1 MFDYVVVFTDCIMS
15 IALYCQNLH
24 RSLLHYF
31 GNVTRKVEFL
41 LKKKKKYYLLSIT
54 CVVQDVYFFSVVCES
69 TNR

>member
-15 IALYCQNLH
+15 IAFYCQNLH

-41 LKKKKKYYLLSIT
+41 FKKKKKILSTFNNLCGSRRI
-54 CVVQDVYFFSVVCES
+54 FSQ
-69 TNR
+69 